1 MSSVFRFKQFNI
13 DQANCAMKV
22 NTDAVL
28 LGALVSAKDP
38 AHILDV
44 GTGTGVVALML
55 AQQFTRAF
63 IDAVEIEEKAAVA
76 AARNFAASPFLSRL
90 RSHSSSF
97 QIFFEENP
105 NKKYDLIISNPP
117 FFIDSL
123 KSGNPVKEL
132 ARHTDNLFFEHLISG
147 SAAHLSGKGSLVL
160 ILPLNTAE
168 VVRNISP
175 ALGLKIQREVL
186 IRSFSGSVPHRSLL
200 TLGFDSLKQE
210 IRKFVIYKQARV
222 YSDEYA
228 HLLKDFLTIF

>member
-1 MSSVFRFKQFNI
+1 MNSVFRFKQFNV
-13 DQANCAMKV
+13 DQAGCAMKV

-28 LGALVSAKDP
+28 LAAMVCAKDP

-55 AQQFTRAF
+55 AQQYAEAF
-63 IDAVEIEEKAAVA
+63 IEAVEIDEIAAA
-76 AARNFAASPFLSRL
+76 TAARNFTNSPFTSRL
-90 RSHSSSF
+90 KSHSSSF
-97 QIFFEENP
+97 EKYFEEYSD
-105 NKKYDLIISNPP
+105 KKYDLIISNPP
-117 FFIDSL
+117 FFINSL
-123 KSGNPVKEL
+123 RSGDPVKEL